1 MSKQK
6 SFLGEPLL
14 DYLSKIPEDATPLWG
29 KMNIHQVVEHL
40 ADAVKLA
47 TKNNIIPLITPIENL
62 ERMNA
67 FAKSDR
73 PLRQNTINP
82 IMPENPAPT
91 RKKTIQE
98 SLEVLKQSLE
108 KFHENY
114 ALNPEMSVLNPFFGD
129 LDYEGQSNL
138 LYKHCLHHLAQF
150 GLTVEE

>member
-14 DYLSKIPEDATPLWG
+14 DYLSKIPENATPLWG

-73 PLRQNTINP
+73 SLRQNTINP

-91 RKKTIQE
+91 RKK
-98 SLEVLKQSLE
+98 
-108 KFHENY
+108 
-114 ALNPEMSVLNPFFGD
+114 PCG
-129 LDYEGQSNL
+129 NL
-138 LYKHCLHHLAQF
+138 WRF
-150 GLTVEE
+150 